1 MTYKKPRIIAEAGC
15 NHKGDMDIAKELIR
29 TAAMFCNA
37 DVIKFQKRCVR
48 EVLTD
53 EQYYAP
59 HPNPKNSYGKLMV
72 NIGISWSFLLTSM

>member
-37 DVIKFQKRCVR
+37 DVIKFQKIHM
-48 EVLTD
+48 E
-53 EQYYAP
+53 
-59 HPNPKNSYGKLMV
+59 KLMV